1 MNPPMVAILFLDQ
14 LVSLYVGGTNYIVMY
29 EEVEK
34 RKEEALEVS
43 MTFQTTECS
52 GRESFSYIDY
62 NSGQ

>member
-1 MNPPMVAILFLDQ
+1 
-14 LVSLYVGGTNYIVMY
+14 MY

-34 RKEEALEVS
+34 KKEEALEVS